1 MTVDLKKILSIV
13 IPIYNS
19 SKSIERCLLSIK
31 QQNVNKNKIEI
42 IAVDDGSTDDSLEI
56 IKRCKN
62 IKVYHQENKGVGAAR
77 NFGIE
82 KAKGKYIW
90 FVDSDD
96 EILPGSITDSWLK
109 KLELSNIDMFLFGTE
124 GRRNGKNFNIVN
136 DREQLLVRDDFSK
149 SLVDVFS
156 KNILNPL
163 WNKMYLRKTIVD
175 NSIRF
180 NGFKAGEDACFNY
193 KVISNSELIQVSTDI
208 KYIYY
213 FDSVTSV
220 KYKYDSGHMKDASE
234 RMILMENMFNQL
246 GIPQKNI
253 LYEKEVVDI
262 LFGEE
267 RNIFN
272 RYNGNVSFREYRELL
287 KNDDIF
293 MRYRSRVTSFRSKKN
308 LVAKSIWL
316 SFIVIKISNKYNK

>member
-136 DREQLLVRDDFSK
+136 DREQLLVRGDFSK

-193 KVISNSELIQVSTDI
+193 KVISYSELIQVSTDI

-220 KYKYDSGHMKDASE
+220 KHKYDPDHMKDVSE

-246 GIPQKNI
+246 GIPLKNI

-272 RYNGNVSFREYRELL
+272 RYNGNVSFKEYRELL
-287 KNDDIF
+287 KKNDIF
-293 MRYRSRVTSFRSKKN
+293 MRYRSRVTSFRSIKN
-308 LVAKSIWL
+308 LVSKSIWL
-316 SFIVIKISNKYNK
+316 SFIVIKIRGV

>member
-136 DREQLLVRDDFSK
+136 DREQLLVRGDFSK

-180 NGFKAGEDACFNY
+180 NGFKVGEDACFNY

-220 KYKYDSGHMKDASE
+220 KHKYDSDHMKDASE
-234 RMILMENMFNQL
+234 RMLLMENMFNQL
-246 GIPQKNI
+246 GIPLKNI

-262 LFGEE
+262 LFGAE

-272 RYNGNVSFREYRELL
+272 RYNGNISFKEYRELL
-287 KNDDIF
+287 KKNDIF

-308 LVAKSIWL
+308 LVSKSIWL